1 MDQQQVPQNNTNPYG
16 EDEISLIDLL
26 AVLVRFRRVII
37 GGTALA
43 GIIAAVVLYVF
54 PMVGITEPQE
64 EYVAQVRLVV
74 NRIPEELQDF
84 APIDPGVLMQA
95 VLTDAR
101 IVGEVYRL
109 YNDDL
114 DPDMTPER
122 YLRMIRRDIVGNQLE
137 IEWSERTR
145 TMDIQ
150 WTDNNSERALEFV
163 ETLIEAATPTMTGQI
178 RRQLQGA
185 ERSLAVNIES
195 ARIALARS
203 VGTAVGRIA
212 EGGRTVDE
220 ARIQELIGGADVGDI
235 SALLAAETALE
246 RAQALLQDPSRIFT
260 VATDPIVFE
269 GDGQG
274 RMVRMVVTL
283 FAAFFLMV
291 FVAFVLQYARTVR
304 GDVEEMAKLRA
315 AWRGE

>member
-1 MDQQQVPQNNTNPYG
+1 MDQQQVPQNSTNPYG

-26 AVLVRFRRVII
+26 AVLVRFRRIII

-74 NRIPEELQDF
+74 NRIPEELEDF

-109 YNDDL
+109 YNDDI

-178 RRQLQGA
+178 RWQLQGA

-195 ARIALARS
+195 RIALARS

-220 ARIQELIGGADVGDI
+220 ARVRELIGEADVGDI

-246 RAQALLQDPSRIFT
+246 RAQGLLQDPSRLFT
-260 VATDPIVFE
+260 VATEPIVFE

-283 FAAFFLMV
+283 FTAFFLMV

-304 GDVEEMAKLRA
+304 GDAEEMAKLRA

>member
-1 MDQQQVPQNNTNPYG
+1 MDQQQVPQNSTNPYG

-26 AVLVRFRRVII
+26 AVLVRFRRIII

-74 NRIPEELQDF
+74 NRIPEELEDF

-109 YNDDL
+109 YNDDI

-178 RRQLQGA
+178 RWQLQGA

-195 ARIALARS
+195 RIALARS
-203 VGTAVGRIA
+203 VGTVVGRIA

-220 ARIQELIGGADVGDI
+220 ARVRELIGEADVGDI

-246 RAQALLQDPSRIFT
+246 RAQGLLQDPSRLFT
-260 VATDPIVFE
+260 VATEPIVFE

-283 FAAFFLMV
+283 FTAFFLMV

-304 GDVEEMAKLRA
+304 GDAEEMAKLRA